1 MQTYVYHKPDEQQI
15 YRLLES
21 EYLTPSGTIVRLAW
35 LCGLAA
41 SEMSTLTW
49 EQVDYKNTHI
59 HLKDRDVP
67 IPEQLISYLHS
78 LQAVIDDGQY
88 VVTNAMFDKH
98 YLSRVNISRYARIA
112 LDYVGQ
118 PDITLADLRF
128 DYIDRLV
135 ESLPLEQVAR
145 QVGMAPLSLQ
155 LRYKERGD
163 VEIKTTTVRD
173 HRRGPG
179 FDEQKLLELLEKEGH
194 SIAGIVIRLSWMG
207 DLSLPQISSLQWNQI
222 NLINQEIKIGQAA
235 YPISEEL
242 YHYLMKE
249 KPESGGF
256 LVAGMRSNK
265 PLEIAFVSRKVRQ
278 ALITGGLESL
288 KLSDIRGKRAPKPAE
303 PDYSGAILEMLSQR
317 GILRSKDIVEDLGLS
332 IEEARNQLN
341 RIVERGQIVK
351 VGKAYYPT
359 GAIPEDSF
367 DDVILDYLKE
377 HGTISRGETIKLL
390 GVMPRQVVYYL
401 QKAVAAGKLIKCG
414 YDRYCTPDNNSS
426 KV

>member
-1 MQTYVYHKPDEQQI
+1 MQKYAYHKPDRQRI
-15 YRLLES
+15 LKLLES
-21 EYLTPSGTIVRLAW
+21 EYLTPAGTIVRLAW

-41 SEMSTLTW
+41 SELSTLTW
-49 EQVDYKNTHI
+49 GQVDYENATI
-59 HLKDRDVP
+59 HLQDRDVP

-145 QVGMAPLSLQ
+145 QVGMTPLSLQ
-155 LRYKERGD
+155 LRYKERA
-163 VEIKTTTVRD
+163 VEIKNTTVRD
-173 HRRGPG
+173 RRKQPE
-179 FDEQKLLELLEKEGH
+179 FDEKKLLELLEKEGH
-194 SIAGIVIRLSWMG
+194 SIAASVIRLSWMG
-207 DLSLPQISSLQWNQI
+207 GLSLPQILQLKWDQVSLENR
-222 NLINQEIKIGQAA
+222 EIKIGQVV
-235 YPISEEL
+235 YPISDEL
-242 YHYLMKE
+242 YYYLIEE
-249 KPESGGF
+249 KPESNDH
-256 LVAGMRSNK
+256 LLTGMRSNK
-265 PLEIAFVSRKVRQ
+265 PLEHAFTSRKVRG
-278 ALITGGLESL
+278 ALIAGGLESL
-288 KLSDIRGKRAPKPAE
+288 KLSDIKGKRAPRPIE
-303 PDYSGAILEMLSQR
+303 TDYSGAILRILSQH
-317 GILRSKDIVEDLGLS
+317 GSIQSKDVVEKIGLP
-332 IEEARNQLN
+332 IDEARNQLN

-351 VGKAYYPT
+351 VGKAYYPI

-390 GVMPRQVVYYL
+390 GVMPRQVAYYL

-414 YDRYCTPDNNSS
+414 YDRYCTPDINSS
-426 KV
+426 EV